1 MKTAQQGFTL
11 IELMIVV
18 AIVGILAAIAMPA
31 YQDYTARAQA
41 TEGFKATAGLQAD
54 IATFTADQ
62 GHLPA
67 TNDLAVGGLANSIV
81 VQAGLLQGKYFA
93 AKEVDVIDQGVITVK
108 FSAGS
113 NKGKGMQL
121 KPEWNG
127 AAGQIAKWVCAP
139 NGAVEAAIEEK
150 RLPTSC
156 QAPKK
161 V

>member
-67 TNDLAVGGLANSIV
+67 INDLGVGGVANSIV
-81 VQAGLLQGKYFA
+81 VQANQLQGKYFA
-93 AKEVDVIDQGVITVK
+93 VKEVDVIDQGVITVK

-121 KPEWNG
+121 KPEWNSV
-127 AAGQIAKWVCAP
+127 AGQITKWICAP
-139 NGAVEAAIEEK
+139 NGAAGAAIEEK

-156 QAPKK
+156 QEQKK
-161 V
+161 T

>member
-54 IATFTADQ
+54 IATFAADQ
-62 GHLPA
+62 GHLPRTA
-67 TNDLAVGGLANSIV
+67 ELEAGGLANSIA
-81 VQAGLLQGKYFA
+81 VQANQLTGKYFITNS
-93 AKEVDVIDQGVITVK
+93 VGVTNDGLITIG
-108 FSAGS
+108 FNSGA
-113 NKGKGMQL
+113 NKDKGMQL
-121 KPEWNG
+121 KPEWNND
-127 AAGQIAKWVCAP
+127 AGQISKWVCAP
-139 NGAVEAAIEEK
+139 SEQNGIPEK

-156 QAPKK
+156 QEPKNT
-161 V
+161 